1 MNMLTTSDEGYC
13 ILGAESLL
21 KRLEALRRE
30 IEGIRHGEDIEHV
43 HRMRVASRRLR
54 AAFQLFQECLPQDRV
69 KEWRRRI
76 RQITR
81 ALGAARDADV
91 QIEFLQAFLQQM
103 DDEVSRCKPGVR
115 RILLRLRQAR
125 ESLQER
131 VERALDRLESS
142 GVLSEMEHHL
152 QNRLARARLLNLPM
166 GTSAVYTRAEESI
179 TERLTEFLTFEP
191 YVYQPQRI
199 EDLHEMRIAAKRLR
213 YTLEIFA
220 PLYGKRLDKPLKI
233 IKEIQER
240 LGSMHDCDVWLQ
252 FLDDFAQE
260 ERKRTLKYFGRVRP
274 FSALKPGIQYL
285 VLDRQRAR
293 KQVYEEFVQFWK
305 GIEAQNIWEMLLKV
319 VNKGE
324 NEGV

>member
-1 MNMLTTSDEGYC
+1 MLATPDEGYC

-21 KRLEALRRE
+21 KRLKALRRE
-30 IEGIRHGEDIEHV
+30 IDGVRHGEDIEHV

-76 RQITR
+76 RRITR

-91 QIEFLQAFLQQM
+91 QIEFLQAFLEQM
-103 DDEVSRCKPGVR
+103 DDEASRCKPGVR
-115 RILLRLRQAR
+115 RVLLRLRQER
-125 ESLQER
+125 EALQQR

-142 GVLSEMEHHL
+142 GILSEMEHYL

-166 GTSAVYTRAEESI
+166 ETPSVYTRAQEAM

-199 EDLHEMRIAAKRLR
+199 AELHEMRIAAKRLR

-220 PLYGKRLDKPLKI
+220 PLYGKRFDKPLKI

-240 LGSMHDCDVWLQ
+240 LGSLHDCDVWLK
-252 FLDDFAQE
+252 FLNDFTE
-260 ERKRTLKYFGRVRP
+260 DERKRTLKYFGRVRP
-274 FSALKPGIQYL
+274 FSAIKPGIQYL
-285 VLDRQRAR
+285 VLDRQRVR
-293 KQVYEEFVQFWK
+293 KQVYEEFVEFWK
-305 GIEAQNIWEMLLKV
+305 GIKSQTIWEALL
-319 VNKGE
+319 E
-324 NEGV
+324 AR

>member
-1 MNMLTTSDEGYC
+1 MNMLATPDEGYC
-13 ILGAESLL
+13 ILGAEALL
-21 KRLEALRRE
+21 KRLKALRRE
-30 IEGIRHGEDIEHV
+30 IDGVRHGEDIEHV

-76 RQITR
+76 RRITR

-91 QIEFLQAFLQQM
+91 QIEFLHAFFEQM
-103 DDEVSRCKPGVR
+103 DDGVSRCKPGVR
-115 RILLRLRQAR
+115 RILLRLRQER
-125 ESLQER
+125 EALQQR
-131 VERALDRLESS
+131 VERALNRLESS
-142 GVLSEMEHHL
+142 GILSEMEHYL

-166 GTSAVYTRAEESI
+166 ETPAVFARAQESI

-199 EDLHEMRIAAKRLR
+199 TELHEMRIAAKRLR

-220 PLYGKRLDKPLKI
+220 PLYGKRFDKPLKI

-240 LGSMHDCDVWLQ
+240 LGSLHDCDVWLQ
-252 FLDDFAQE
+252 YLEDFAQD

-285 VLDRQRAR
+285 VLDRQRTR
-293 KQVYEEFVQFWK
+293 KQVYEEFVEFWK
-305 GIEAQNIWEMLLKV
+305 GIESQAIWESLL
-319 VNKGE
+319 
-324 NEGV
+324 EGVRTSL